1 MKSQQHILAASVS
14 ACFMLF
20 SNTNHAA
27 PAPNAGQLLQQQ
39 QQGQTLEPQPAV
51 QIENTANPI
60 APTATDVQIP
70 VRKIEIIG
78 NSRFSTQQLH
88 QLVVDAEGQQ
98 LTLNQ
103 LWQVAQKI
111 ST

>member
-1 MKSQQHILAASVS
+1 MKSQQHILAASVG

-27 PAPNAGQLLQQQ
+27 PTPNAGQLLQQQ

-88 QLVVDAEGQQ
+88 QLVVDAEGQ
-98 LTLNQ
+98 
-103 LWQVAQKI
+103 
-111 ST
+111 